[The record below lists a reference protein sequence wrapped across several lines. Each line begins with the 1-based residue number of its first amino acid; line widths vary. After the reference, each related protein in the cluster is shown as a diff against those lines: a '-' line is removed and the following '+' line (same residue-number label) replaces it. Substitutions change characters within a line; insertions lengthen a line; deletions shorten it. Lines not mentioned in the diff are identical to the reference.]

1 MRPGLSRSSQT
12 AHGDRIDSTSIGN
25 PAGFCSLQVLEQG
38 LAALPTAPR
47 DSGRVTLLVRRALA
61 GLREVVNLAPVTP
74 ELGLV
79 GDAWGRQRRP
89 SPRSQLAVMQADI
102 ADLIANGQPLALFGD
117 NLFLDLDLSIENLP
131 QGSRLRAGTALL
143 EVTPEPHQGCA
154 KFRERL
160 GHEALRFISQPRRR
174 PLNLRGVYM
183 QAIEG
188 GVISVDD
195 IVNVISRPR

>member
-1 MRPGLSRSSQT
+1 MRPGLPHSSQT

-38 LAALPTAPR
+38 LAALPPVPH

-61 GLREVVNLAPVTP
+61 GLREVVDLAPVTP
-74 ELGLV
+74 ESGLV
-79 GDAWGRQRRP
+79 GDAWERQRRP
-89 SPRSQLAVMQADI
+89 SASSQLAVMQADV
-102 ADLIANGQPLALFGD
+102 AELIANGQPLALFGD

-131 QGSRLRAGTALL
+131 PGSRLRAGTALL

-154 KFRERL
+154 KFRERF
-160 GHEALRFISQPRRR
+160 GDEALRFISQPRRR
-174 PLNLRGVYM
+174 HLNLRGVYM

-188 GVISVDD
+188 VVISVDD